1 MPDYLFDTN
10 ILFLMLQ
17 KPELVAG
24 FEARFGLLN
33 SPNHFICSVS
43 HGELKAL
50 ATRNVWGPKRW
61 ERLHKMRE
69 SFSPV
74 SIDGNKASDAYAEI
88 EQYNANKHALKIPDK
103 QARKM
108 GKNDIWIAAAGL
120 VLGATVVTT
129 DKKGFSHFRDDF
141 LKVELLTP
149 QGFK

>member
-10 ILFLMLQ
+10 ILIFLIRN
-17 KPELVAG
+17 PEKIPF
-24 FEARFGLLN
+24 FESRFGKMG
-33 SPNHFICSVS
+33 SANHYISVVT
-43 HGELKAL
+43 HGELKAI
-50 ATRNVWGPKRW
+50 AVRNLWGKKRW
-61 ERLHKMRE
+61 ESLRKIRE
-69 SFSPV
+69 QFLPISISEKV
-74 SIDGNKASDAYAEI
+74 SDTYAEI

-141 LKVELLTP
+141 LNVELLTP
-149 QGFK
+149 QDFK